1 VDVLIPCVFFRRSR
15 RSLYQAASGL
25 PGWTS
30 RGHLCAGGFS
40 SQTRRLEPLVRATI
54 WEYLLFRT
62 VDKTIDQL
70 ISQEVAYSAG
80 FALLCHLSLFFSFDR
95 VSSGWVSSWPCIET
109 LGVFLRFLFQ
119 TNSVITHDRSY
130 TSCHGSNFLSNNN
143 TKPTYRIC
151 SFAWFY
157 HGTGPSSP
165 WPWPICPG
173 AGCSITSYYD
183 KYQVQWPFGAASPRL
198 LEISVVFFLDG

>member
-1 VDVLIPCVFFRRSR
+1 MRRRIFITNQETWAAGSCNYLRVFVVSDSRQNYTPTNQPRSR
-15 RSLYQAASGL
+15 VLSRIYAAVSRKCCLVLFLLIGFQAA
-25 PGWTS
+25 
-30 RGHLCAGGFS
+30 GF
-40 SQTRRLEPLVRATI
+40 PLD
-54 WEYLLFRT
+54 L
-62 VDKTIDQL
+62 
-70 ISQEVAYSAG
+70 
-80 FALLCHLSLFFSFDR
+80 ALR
-95 VSSGWVSSWPCIET
+95 PWV
-109 LGVFLRFLFQ
+109 VFLRFLFQ
-119 TNSVITHDRSY
+119 TNSVITRSY
-130 TSCHGSNFLSNNN
+130 TSCHGSNFLSNNNN

-198 LEISVVFFLDG
+198 LEISVLFFRWLTHP

>member
-1 VDVLIPCVFFRRSR
+1 LR
-15 RSLYQAASGL
+15 RSLYQAASGF

-54 WEYLLFRT
+54 WEYLLFPT
-62 VDKTIDQL
+62 VDKTILQL

-80 FALLCHLSLFFSFDR
+80 FTLLCHVSAAWFSFLLIGFQAAGFPLDLALR
-95 VSSGWVSSWPCIET
+95 PWV
-109 LGVFLRFLFQ
+109 VFLRFLFQ
-119 TNSVITHDRSY
+119 TNSVITRSY
-130 TSCHGSNFLSNNN
+130 TSCHGSNFLSNNNN

-198 LEISVVFFLDG
+198 LEISVLFFRWLTHP